1 MISAFAR
8 TGFEVF
14 VLNKIRNYFL
24 IKELSSY
31 LSKHQKHLTIDLK
44 TRIESYTYIA
54 SIPNLWFSG
63 LRGYP
68 PGKDEILANRYLGAC
83 TPVFDDLT
91 DSGGYS
97 FHKVLN
103 AIEDNKGNMNES
115 LLLLRYFNEK
125 INEKAK
131 NPDLFRHYLE
141 KTTEAQMMSIRQKG
155 SSKLTHEEIRDITYK
170 KGGYA
175 TLLFRSLLSNK
186 PVANEE
192 EAIYH
197 LGALLQMMN
206 DIFDIYEDHRNGLQT
221 LASVTNDINLLKHEY
236 IELIDKTIILFRNL
250 DYHPKRIRKTL
261 DKIITV
267 ISRGCVCLNQL
278 LALQGDKGNFDA
290 GNFTRGDLICDMEKI
305 SNIRRSLAISK
316 EIKRGQPPY

>member
-14 VLNKIRNYFL
+14 VKNRIRNYYL

-31 LSKHQKHLTIDLK
+31 LNKYQKHLTIDLK

-54 SIPNLWFSG
+54 SIPNLWFSE
-63 LRGYP
+63 LRGYRLST
-68 PGKDEILANRYLGAC
+68 DEILANRYLGAC
-83 TPVFDDLT
+83 TPVFDDLL
-91 DSGGYS
+91 DSEGCSYNEIME
-97 FHKVLN
+97 LIRN
-103 AIEDNKGNMNES
+103 NKSTENES
-115 LLLLRYFNEK
+115 LLLLKYFNEK

-155 SSKLTHEEIRDITYK
+155 SSKLTHEEIRDIIYK

-206 DIFDIYEDHRNGLQT
+206 DLFDIYEDHKNGLQT
-221 LASVTNDINLLKHEY
+221 LASVANDINPLKREY
-236 IELIDKTIILFRNL
+236 IDLIDKTIILFRNL
-250 DYHPKRIRKTL
+250 DYRPKRIRKTL
-261 DKIITV
+261 YKIITV
-267 ISRGCVCLNQL
+267 VSRGCVCLNQL
-278 LALQGDKGNFDA
+278 LALQGDKGNFNA
-290 GNFTRGDLICDMEKI
+290 GNFTRRDLICDMEKI

>member
-1 MISAFAR
+1 MIFAFAR

-31 LSKHQKHLTIDLK
+31 LSKHQKHLTVPLK
-44 TRIESYTYIA
+44 TRIESYTKIA

-63 LRGYP
+63 LRGYRLS
-68 PGKDEILANRYLGAC
+68 KDEILANRYLAAS
-83 TPVFDDLT
+83 TPVFDDLL
-91 DSGGYS
+91 DYEGYS
-97 FHKVLN
+97 YNEVMELTRN
-103 AIEDNKGNMNES
+103 NKSKKNES
-115 LLLLRYFNEK
+115 LLLLKYFKEK
-125 INEKAK
+125 INENAK
-131 NPDLFRHYLE
+131 NPDLFRYYLE
-141 KTTEAQMMSIRQKG
+141 KTAEAQMKSLRQKG
-155 SSKLTHEEIRDITYK
+155 NSNLTNDEIRDLTYK

-206 DIFDIYEDHRNGLQT
+206 DIFDIYEDHKNGLQT
-221 LASVTNDINLLKHEY
+221 LASVANDINPLKREY
-236 IELIDKTIILFRNL
+236 TNLVDKTIVLFRNL
-250 DYHPKRIRKTL
+250 NYHPKRIGKTL

-267 ISRGCVCLNQL
+267 ISSGCVCLDPL

-290 GNFTRGDLICDMEKI
+290 GNFTRSDLICDMEKI
-305 SNIRRSLAISK
+305 SNIRRSLAISR
-316 EIKRGQPPY
+316 EIISHK